1 MAKQTDSRVCR
12 YPHCKYE
19 NKTIDLLS
27 DKYVKEGSSYYHD
40 ECYKNKSN
48 IQLIKNL
55 WHDHISPTVVYSQ
68 LMNTLNQLIFKDN
81 ISSDYIL
88 FVVQYCIDNQRKLRY
103 PPGLRYCVDDQ
114 VIKDAYNKKIQP
126 IIRQSDF
133 VANDVEDDSPKFTI
147 NKKPAGFKSI
157 LGGR

>member
-1 MAKQTDSRVCR
+1 MTKKADTRVCR
-12 YPHCKYE
+12 YPHCKHDD
-19 NKTIDLLS
+19 KTINLTS
-27 DKYVKEGSSYYHD
+27 DKYVKDGSSYYHE

-55 WHDHISPTVVYSQ
+55 WHDHISSTVVYSQ
-68 LMNTLNQLIFKDN
+68 LMNILNQLIFKDN
-81 ISSDYIL
+81 ISSDYIV

-114 VIKDAYNKKIQP
+114 VIKDAYNKKMQP
-126 IIRQSDF
+126 IIRHSDF
-133 VANDVEDDSPKFTI
+133 SANIVEDDSPKFTI

-157 LGGR
+157 LGGK